1 MKVRDFLL
9 GTDGD
14 PIVRLLT
21 LVLSSL
27 EEERRPFA
35 RPSTVT

>member
-9 GTDGD
+9 GRDAD

-21 LVLSSL
+21 LILSSL
-27 EEERRPFA
+27 GEERRPFA
-35 RPSTVT
+35 RPSTVD